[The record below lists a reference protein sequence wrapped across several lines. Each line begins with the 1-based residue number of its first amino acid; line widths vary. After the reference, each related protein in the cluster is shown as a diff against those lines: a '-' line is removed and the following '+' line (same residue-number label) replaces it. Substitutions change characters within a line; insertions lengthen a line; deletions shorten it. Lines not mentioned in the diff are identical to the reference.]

1 MSLKAREA
9 LGFSRPTVRPRCV
22 VADSDEV
29 EWCVCVGGHIICGIC
44 LDRWNMMYV

>member
-1 MSLKAREA
+1 MLKSWFMSLKAREA

-29 EWCVCVGGHIICGIC
+29 EWCVCGGAY
-44 LDRWNMMYV
+44 NMWYMFG